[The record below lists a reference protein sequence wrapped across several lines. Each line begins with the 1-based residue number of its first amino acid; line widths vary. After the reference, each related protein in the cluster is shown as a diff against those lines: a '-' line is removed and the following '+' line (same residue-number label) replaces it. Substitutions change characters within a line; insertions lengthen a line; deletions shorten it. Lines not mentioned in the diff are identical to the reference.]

1 MKIKRHQLFTLL
13 TVIAS
18 SILWISCNKTTPIL
32 TFGKTQIRI
41 INAIPDAGNIK
52 LYSHDSLKTPNGL
65 SFGQSTGYINISGG
79 VNSFL
84 VKNNN
89 QIIEK
94 SRLNFKLDTNKKY
107 TFFIAGSIKK
117 DSLTYVS
124 LKDNLTVLTDT
135 TAKIRFVNLTPNSPF
150 IDIIFSKNSADSIAS
165 FSSINFKSGTD
176 YTQFKPGTYL
186 IKARESGKK
195 IDLLN
200 IPNFTIEAKKVYT
213 LWLKGYINGSGS
225 QALDAQLLKDNE

>member
-1 MKIKRHQLFTLL
+1 MKIKRYQLFTLF
-13 TVIAS
+13 TIITS
-18 SILWISCNKTTPIL
+18 SILWMGCNKTTPIL

-52 LYSHDSLKTPNGL
+52 LYANDSLKTPNGL
-65 SFGQSTGYINISGG
+65 SFGQSTNYTNISGG
-79 VNSFL
+79 VNNLL

-107 TFFIAGSIKK
+107 TFFIAGSLTK

-135 TAKIRFVNLTPNSPF
+135 TAKIRLVNLAPGSPF
-150 IDIIFSKNSADSIAS
+150 LDIIFTTNSADSIAS
-165 FSSINFKSGTD
+165 FSNINFKSGSD
-176 YTQFKPGTYL
+176 YKQFKPGIYFL
-186 IKARESGKK
+186 KVRESGNK

-200 IPNFTIEAKKVYT
+200 ISNFKIEAKKVYT
-213 LWLKGYINGSGS
+213 LWLRGYINGSVS
-225 QALDAQLLKDNE
+225 QALDAQLLKDN